1 MNHIYVY
8 SGCSTCRKAKKWLI
22 SHHIDFV
29 EHSIVDET
37 PDFNLLS
44 QLIKHSQLPIQRFFN
59 TAGESYRSGNLKE
72 KLPLFSDDDKILL
85 LANDG
90 MLVKRPILYN
100 EKQVLIGFCEEDY
113 ETAFIAR

>member
-1 MNHIYVY
+1 MNHIYIY

-22 SHHIDFV
+22 SHQIDFIEHPIV
-29 EHSIVDET
+29 EET
-37 PDFNLLS
+37 PDFELLS
-44 QLIKHSQLPIQRFFN
+44 RLIKLSRLPIQRFFN
-59 TAGESYRSGNLKE
+59 TSGENYRNTNLKE
-72 KLPLFSDDDKILL
+72 KLLLISDDEKILL

-90 MLVKRPILYN
+90 MLIKRPILYN

>member
-22 SHHIDFV
+22 SHQVDFIEHPIV
-29 EHSIVDET
+29 EET
-37 PDFNLLS
+37 PDFELLS
-44 QLIKHSQLPIQRFFN
+44 RLIKQSRLPIRRFFN
-59 TAGESYRSGNLKE
+59 TAGESYRNGHLNG
-72 KLPLFSDDDKILL
+72 KLPLISDDEKILL

-90 MLVKRPILYN
+90 MLIKRPILYN
-100 EKQVLIGFCEEDY
+100 EKQVLIGFCEEEY